1 MASPKT
7 TTIKVSLEDVEML
20 TYALYVFDRSQLD
33 DRQRGNMDKLEDR
46 LARAEDRL
54 L

>member
-7 TTIKVSLEDVEML
+7 TTIKISLEDVELL
-20 TYALYVFDRSQLD
+20 TYALYVFNRDQLD
-33 DRQRGNMDKLEDR
+33 ERQRSTLNRLEDR